1 MTRTATFGGIALVL
15 AAMLPAALEAVGDP
29 TVRVVA
35 LVVAVALTFGLGVLV
50 ETPEVLRPKR
60 KAPAE
65 PPQPPQE
72 PPEPPERPKV
82 A

>member
-15 AAMLPAALEAVGDP
+15 AAMLPAALEAVSDP

-50 ETPEVLRPKR
+50 ETPEALRPKR
-60 KAPAE
+60 KAPR
-65 PPQPPQE
+65 PTQE